1 MEQQLPE
8 FVIAEELARVTRSVP
23 GVADLYGGTFGT
35 IATYGRGGRVL
46 GIRVQQQEGRLAV
59 EVHVIATYT
68 PDLKVPAFADTV
80 REHIRQHL
88 RTMKVG
94 PLGDIDV
101 VVADIEVPQASPRMR
116 TP

>member
-8 FVIAEELARVTRSVP
+8 FMIAEELVRVTRSVP
-23 GVADLYGGTFGT
+23 GVADLYGGTFST
-35 IATYGRGGRVL
+35 IATYGRGGRVP
-46 GIRVQQQEGRLAV
+46 GIRVQRQEGRLAG
-59 EVHVIATYT
+59 EGPVIATYT
-68 PDLKVPAFADTV
+68 ADLKVPAFSDTV

-88 RTMKVG
+88 RRMEAG